1 MASDSSYQTKSLG
14 LWFQLSDHGS
24 LKKIASNTSLHV
36 NYWQFIDN
44 HDEKKYKLIRKATD
58 SIKTFFNK
66 SNKMYDVL
74 DLGLMIPK
82 NNAIKKIS
90 FYLPLTTDIKSI
102 QDLSVFFDTQK
113 IAAAVFNENLGV
125 TKSPDGCVS
134 LTKGK
139 DDNQTTYCFVQSLT
153 KDDKGHISHKALEIE
168 NQGSGVIISITNESL
183 KRAFDSKKGGNDDEI
198 PRYFRLRIP
207 ILKSQPNPIIH
218 TITPSDKLINSGYD
232 SIKYIDFRLN
242 ESRLLLDDIESEIED
257 KQGTFILPVSRIDFL
272 LAAKLQADVVGGSQ
286 QFHKS
291 RFLEPSLWK
300 EYFEDDKKN
309 IHNHIDRGMVVYH
322 WKKTLS
328 DLPQNK
334 NTGDKQASPDNMTF
348 FEDFITFVKF
358 KERLS
363 NLKLIIKYALWSFL
377 IGLIGSLIGSL
388 LYSGPPNLST
398 MASSWSNFSLTVEPS
413 PEADKLRKQHQDES
427 NKGFDIGQTQLKTN
441 N

>member
-14 LWFQLSDHGS
+14 LWFQLSDPSS
-24 LKKIASNTSLHV
+24 LNEIASHTSLHV

-44 HDEKKYKLIRKATD
+44 HDERKCKLIRKASD
-58 SIKTFFNK
+58 SFRKLFNK
-66 SNKMYDVL
+66 NNEIYDAL
-74 DLGLMIPK
+74 DIGLMIPK
-82 NNAIKKIS
+82 NEAIEKIS

-102 QDLSVFFDTQK
+102 QDLSGFFNSQK

-125 TKSPDGCVS
+125 TKSPDGYVS

-139 DDNQTTYCFVQSLT
+139 DNNQTTYCFVQNLT
-153 KDDKGHISHKALEIE
+153 KDGQGHISPKALEIKE
-168 NQGSGVIISITNESL
+168 QDSGVIISITNESL
-183 KRAFDSKKGGNDDEI
+183 KRAFSSKKGGNDDNT

-218 TITPSDKLINSGYD
+218 TITPRDKLINSGYD

-257 KQGTFILPVSRIDFL
+257 KQGKFILPVNRIDFL

-300 EYFEDDKKN
+300 DYFHDDYDKKN

-322 WKKTLS
+322 WKKALP
-328 DLPQNK
+328 DLPQDK
-334 NTGDKQASPDNMTF
+334 KTGDDMTF

-398 MASSWSNFSLTVEPS
+398 ISSSWSNFSLTVEPS
-413 PEADKLRKQHQDES
+413 PETDELRKQHKDGS
-427 NKGFDIGQTQLKTN
+427 KKGLDVGQAQLKP
-441 N
+441 

>member
-14 LWFQLSDHGS
+14 LWFQLSDTK
-24 LKKIASNTSLHV
+24 LLNEIAKQTSLHV

-44 HDEKKYKLIRKATD
+44 HGERKCRLMRKASD
-58 SIKTFFNK
+58 SLKKLFNK
-66 SNKMYDVL
+66 NNDIYDVL
-74 DLGLMIPK
+74 DIGLMIPK
-82 NNAIKKIS
+82 NEAITKIS

-102 QDLSVFFDTQK
+102 QDLSAFFETQK
-113 IAAAVFNENLGV
+113 IAAAVFNENLSV
-125 TKSPDGCVS
+125 NQSSADS
-134 LTKGK
+134 YLTLKKGK
-139 DDNQTTYCFVQSLT
+139 EGNQKTYCLVQRLA
-153 KDDKGHISHKALEIE
+153 KDLEGHISQKALDIE
-168 NQGSGVIISITNESL
+168 KQDLGVIISITKDSL
-183 KRAFDSKKGGNDDEI
+183 KRAFKQKSDDDNA

-207 ILKSQPNPIIH
+207 VLKSQPNPIIH
-218 TITPSDKLINSGYD
+218 TISPSDKLINSGYD
-232 SIKYIDFRLN
+232 SIKCIDFRLN
-242 ESRLLLDDIESEIED
+242 ESRLLLDDIEYEIED
-257 KQGTFILPVSRIDFL
+257 EQGTFILPVSRIDFL

-309 IHNHIDRGMVVYH
+309 IHDHIDRGMVVYH

-334 NTGDKQASPDNMTF
+334 NTGDKHTSPDDMTF

-377 IGLIGSLIGSL
+377 IGSIGSLIGSL

-398 MASSWSNFSLTVEPS
+398 IASSWSNFSLTVEPS
-413 PEADKLRKQHQDES
+413 PETDELKKQHKDGS
-427 NKGFDIGQTQLKTN
+427 DKGG
-441 N
+441 